1 MLGPEARR
9 QLGNAENTTT
19 IHTLMSC
26 PIYRKYE
33 FSDLERRSGHLLRV
47 NKVKSFF

>member
-33 FSDLERRSGHLLRV
+33 FKRPGEAFRAPT
-47 NKVKSFF
+47 KSQ